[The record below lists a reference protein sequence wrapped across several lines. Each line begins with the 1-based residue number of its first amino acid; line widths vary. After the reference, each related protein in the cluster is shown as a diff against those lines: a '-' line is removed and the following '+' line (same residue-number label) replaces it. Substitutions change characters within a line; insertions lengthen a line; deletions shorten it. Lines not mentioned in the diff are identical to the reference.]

1 MLCRDGWNAYLC
13 IGGAAYSYPTPGPG
27 VPRPHAPTS
36 STFGTPAY
44 DGAGNLTALGSRGY
58 EYDVFGQLVRVR
70 DGGALQAE
78 LFYDATGRL
87 ARVTDSTTGQ
97 VRYHVA
103 PDFEWNATTNRAQI
117 RIALAGSEI
126 AVHDTAYDPNAPV
139 GAREPRGAARIG
151 RSGRAPRSSLP
162 ASRRCSESRCSRPG
176 AAARRRGSRSWESGS
191 SSRHH
196 RAGARASRATT
207 GVVFVAVV
215 SIPVPLFGPGKG
227 TAIAV
232 APASVTYFHGDHL
245 GSSVVLTSDAAG
257 SPLVRH
263 VIYRPFGG
271 VVVESAGGSS
281 VAPEIGFTGQRF
293 EKPAA
298 LYDYGARWY
307 DPEMGRFLQPDPI
320 VPEPFNPQSLNR
332 YSYVMND
339 PVNRIDP
346 TGQSS
351 VPGRWLWTDLI
362 W

>member
-1 MLCRDGWNAYLC
+1 M
-13 IGGAAYSYPTPGPG
+13 
-27 VPRPHAPTS
+27 
-36 STFGTPAY
+36 
-44 DGAGNLTALGSRGY
+44 AL
-58 EYDVFGQLVRVR
+58 
-70 DGGALQAE
+70 LQ
-78 LFYDATGRL
+78 
-87 ARVTDSTTGQ
+87 
-97 VRYHVA
+97 
-103 PDFEWNATTNRAQI
+103 
-117 RIALAGSEI
+117 
-126 AVHDTAYDPNAPV
+126 
-139 GAREPRGAARIG
+139 
-151 RSGRAPRSSLP
+151 
-162 ASRRCSESRCSRPG
+162 
-176 AAARRRGSRSWESGS
+176 ARRRRAETRLALVGVGIIVTPPPRW
-191 SSRHH
+191 
-196 RAGARASRATT
+196 RAGLAVTT

-227 TAIAV
+227 TAIAL
-232 APASVTYFHGDHL
+232 APASVTYYHGDHL

-281 VAPEIGFTGQRF
+281 VAPEVGFTGQRF

-339 PVNRIDP
+339 PVNRMDP

-351 VPGRWLWTDLI
+351 ILSGAGYFGESGGEFPQLWDTSRTIDLGLARSDPQYLGLRQQADPGFPRSAPSGIAAGQGTAKYIGVQSAIAGDVRAAQDRAVQALDRSI
-362 W
+362 VRAGR